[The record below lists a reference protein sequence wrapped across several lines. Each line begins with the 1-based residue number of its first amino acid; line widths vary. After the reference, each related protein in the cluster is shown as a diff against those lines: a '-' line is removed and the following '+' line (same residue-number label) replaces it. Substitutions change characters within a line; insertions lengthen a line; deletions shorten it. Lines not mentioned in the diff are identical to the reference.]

1 MANLLRRAAN
11 KAVRRSSRLF
21 ESMGFQVVAANY
33 NSPIPRSTEM
43 GDSLFNSLSD
53 CVGIDWNQ
61 AVQEEYLTQVFP
73 KYSGEVKF
81 SENPWISPIDATI
94 LHAMIRHH
102 QPRKI
107 VEVGSGYSTGVAAA
121 AITMSGSGGSE
132 VVAIDPQPR
141 TTLLEDTPG
150 LSRIIREPIQKV
162 AFGEITDCDL
172 LFIDSSHIV
181 KMGGDVNYEILE
193 IVPRLKVGAIIHWHD
208 ILLPGEYWKDW
219 VTLNHNFW
227 TKQYLLQAFL
237 QFNHDFEIIWSSQY
251 MSVNSPEAVRSTFP
265 EFAPTESRISSFWI
279 RRIH

>member
-1 MANLLRRAAN
+1 MANILRRAAN

-107 VEVGSGYSTGVAAA
+107 VEVGSGYSTGVAAV
-121 AITMSGSGGSE
+121 AITMSGSGG
-132 VVAIDPQPR
+132 
-141 TTLLEDTPG
+141 
-150 LSRIIREPIQKV
+150 
-162 AFGEITDCDL
+162 
-172 LFIDSSHIV
+172 
-181 KMGGDVNYEILE
+181 
-193 IVPRLKVGAIIHWHD
+193 PRLWQS
-208 ILLPGEYWKDW
+208 
-219 VTLNHNFW
+219 THNLGPRCRK
-227 TKQYLLQAFL
+227 TPQDCLG
-237 QFNHDFEIIWSSQY
+237 SSANPSIKSLSGKSLTDNY
-251 MSVNSPEAVRSTFP
+251 CS
-265 EFAPTESRISSFWI
+265 
-279 RRIH
+279 

>member
-1 MANLLRRAAN
+1 LANLLRLAAN

-61 AVQEEYLTQVFP
+61 AVREEYLTQVFP

-107 VEVGSGYSTGVAAA
+107 VEVGSGYSTGTTFFCPEN
-121 AITMSGSGGSE
+121 IGKFGSHWTTIFGRNSTCS
-132 VVAIDPQPR
+132 R
-141 TTLLEDTPG
+141 HFYKSTTTLKSSG
-150 LSRIIREPIQKV
+150 LRNTR
-162 AFGEITDCDL
+162 A
-172 LFIDSSHIV
+172 
-181 KMGGDVNYEILE
+181 
-193 IVPRLKVGAIIHWHD
+193 
-208 ILLPGEYWKDW
+208 
-219 VTLNHNFW
+219 
-227 TKQYLLQAFL
+227 
-237 QFNHDFEIIWSSQY
+237 
-251 MSVNSPEAVRSTFP
+251 
-265 EFAPTESRISSFWI
+265 
-279 RRIH
+279 